1 MNPYPS
7 VSDPYYE
14 LGVTYEGADYD
25 AIGQTYGVDTR
36 QCLDNNSLSKYTAE
50 QLKSMGWEKY
60 ICSGNAWD
68 VHTSRTFAA
77 RFRLYVKLKAIP
89 PQGYVST
96 LGDYIVVQFD
106 GKGGVNA
113 LPDAKTSNTTLTGW
127 KTSGYWTAE
136 RRSVFTL
143 KIRRSTLAPSA
154 HDIVNQGTRTRTFSV
169 KTSKVQDAQCS
180 DGFKIDSS
188 FYTDS
193 ELTASDTALLI
204 GNGLKLRILN
214 GTQPYT
220 FNQYD
225 EYADFTGSVLHFE
238 TTYTAELSR
247 AEGKGIDS
255 GPFETVVLFKIN
267 YH

>member
-154 HDIVNQGTRTRTFSV
+154 HVTSSIRARVRERSRLKPVKYRMRSVQTDLRSTRRS
-169 KTSKVQDAQCS
+169 
-180 DGFKIDSS
+180 IPI
-188 FYTDS
+188 
-193 ELTASDTALLI
+193 AS
-204 GNGLKLRILN
+204 
-214 GTQPYT
+214 
-220 FNQYD
+220 
-225 EYADFTGSVLHFE
+225 
-238 TTYTAELSR
+238 
-247 AEGKGIDS
+247 
-255 GPFETVVLFKIN
+255 
-267 YH
+267 